1 MFLRIKR
8 SIYIYNTVWF
18 NFQTYIYIYIYLFEL
33 LFRLNID
40 SNSCDREN
48 INNDRLSDEYIIDKN
63 NNVVVVACHLEIYV
77 E

>member
-1 MFLRIKR
+1 MHNSWLYKFTVTYVYIFFLIG
-8 SIYIYNTVWF
+8 
-18 NFQTYIYIYIYLFEL
+18 LF
-33 LFRLNID
+33 FRLNID

-63 NNVVVVACHLEIYV
+63 NNVVAACHLEIYV